1 MVYTHG
7 WRVISEE
14 EPDTFIHKENKYMGI
29 NYEEMVAVLV
39 KAKQEQHV
47 RLLALKQK
55 NETLLQDIKALV
67 ATKK

>member
-1 MVYTHG
+1 
-7 WRVISEE
+7 
-14 EPDTFIHKENKYMGI
+14 MGI

-47 RLLALKQK
+47 RILALKQK
-55 NETLLQDIKALV
+55 NETLLHDIKALA